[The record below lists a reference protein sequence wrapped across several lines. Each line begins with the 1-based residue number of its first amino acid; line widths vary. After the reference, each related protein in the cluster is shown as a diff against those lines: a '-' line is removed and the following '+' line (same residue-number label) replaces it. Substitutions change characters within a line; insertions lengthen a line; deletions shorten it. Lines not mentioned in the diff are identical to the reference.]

1 MCWPFMALMMGLV
14 LVSRSGY
21 RSFSSFY
28 VPQTGANFEDVIIN
42 SL

>member
-14 LVSRSGY
+14 LVSGY